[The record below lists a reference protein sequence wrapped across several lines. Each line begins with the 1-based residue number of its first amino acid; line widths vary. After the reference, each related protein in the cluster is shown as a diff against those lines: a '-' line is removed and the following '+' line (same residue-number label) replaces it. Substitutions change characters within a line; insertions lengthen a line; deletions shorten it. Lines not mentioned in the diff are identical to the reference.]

1 MKPALRVAA
10 GVLLGCGLLLL
21 FWIAGIVEPPEG
33 LSRALAVL
41 AATYPGPG
49 GRATSE
55 RIACPPLPRLR
66 LYVVCTDDCE
76 GVWRI
81 VGVRGLAATNLAN
94 LNKLPPDSPETL
106 RRAANGAIAAEGL
119 HLDVRGA
126 RGLIGCYLRLA
137 GLHPERV
144 LRDGDRDRLEE
155 ARANLAT
162 LTAFAESLGDEGG
175 VERIPILE
183 TPAGFTSRF
192 DYWDTASAGA
202 PIVTMTWRLR
212 RDGTIDLYRA
222 SPPPLTDDSESGN
235 TPGKPPT

>member
-1 MKPALRVAA
+1 MKAILRVAV
-10 GVLLGCGLLLL
+10 GILLGGGLLLL
-21 FWIAGIVEPPEG
+21 FWIAGIVEPPEA
-33 LSRALAVL
+33 LSRALAIL

-49 GRATSE
+49 GRATGE

-81 VGVRGLAATNLAN
+81 VGVRGLAATNLVN

-106 RRAANGAIAAEGL
+106 RRAANEAIAAEGL
-119 HLDVRGA
+119 HLDERGA

-144 LRDGDRDRLEE
+144 LGDGDRDRLEQ

-162 LTAFAESLGDEGG
+162 LTAFAENLGEVGG
-175 VERIPILE
+175 VERIPIRE
-183 TPAGFTSRF
+183 TPVGVTSRF

-212 RDGTIDLYRA
+212 HDGTIDLYRA